1 MNFETKKM
9 NNNDKPKKDLKDLS
23 VEQLDQ
29 IAESQNESKKLLDEE
44 IANLMMIK
52 DLLKKKINEV
62 KENKP
67 K

>member
-23 VEQLDQ
+23 VKQLDQ

>member
-44 IANLMMIK
+44 IANLTAIK
-52 DLLKKKINEV
+52 DLLKEKIKEV
-62 KENKP
+62 KENKE
-67 K
+67 

>member
-29 IAESQNESKKLLDEE
+29 IAKSQNESKKLLDEE

>member
-1 MNFETKKM
+1 MNFETPKMHNNELKK
-9 NNNDKPKKDLKDLS
+9 NLKDLS
-23 VEQLDQ
+23 AEQLDQ
-29 IAESQNESKKLLDEE
+29 IAKSQNESKKLLDEE

>member
-44 IANLMMIK
+44 IANLTAIK
-52 DLLKKKINEV
+52 DLLKGKIKEV
-62 KENKP
+62 KENKE
-67 K
+67 